1 MSFIETT
8 KRRINKVL
16 HPEWGHIL
24 MLHRVVESRS
34 RLKENRN
41 IEITP
46 QFLEST
52 IVKYLNKGFRFVSLE
67 EIDMIVSQKHYNP
80 FLQKKFVCFTL
91 DDGYRDNFEVA
102 YPIFKKY
109 NVPFAVNITTDFLNK
124 KALLWWYALEQL
136 GVSDDEFDAFRQ
148 KIFAMKPQDAKTAFN
163 NWFPNGNVSFS
174 ALITELAMTED
185 QLKVMAQDPLCTI
198 GCHTVTHARLDVLP
212 SAEQMREIAES
223 KNHLQYL
230 LGEEILY
237 FAYPYGYY
245 NDCTLSVLN
254 QCGIRLAMRTYGGK
268 IYRNSKC
275 LELPRIE
282 LKQIDD

>member
-1 MSFIETT
+1 MSFIKSF

-52 IVKYLNKGFRFVSLE
+52 IIKYLNKGFRFVSLD
-67 EIDMIVSQKHYNP
+67 EINSIISQKHYNP
-80 FLQKKFVCFTL
+80 IFQKKFVCFTL

-109 NVPFAVNITTDFLNK
+109 NVPFAINVTTDFLNR

-136 GVSDDEFDAFRQ
+136 GVSDDEFEIFRQ
-148 KIFAMKPQDAKTAFN
+148 KVFVMKKEDIEIAFN
-163 NWFPNGNVSFS
+163 NRFPQGAFSFPAIIS
-174 ALITELAMTED
+174 EMAMTEN
-185 QLKVMAQDPLCTI
+185 QLKEIAQDPLCTI
-198 GCHTVTHARLDVLP
+198 GCHTVTHTKLDIL
-212 SAEQMREIAES
+212 SETEQMREIVVA
-223 KNHLQYL
+223 KNHLQQL
-230 LGEEILY
+230 LGQEILY
-237 FAYPYGYY
+237 FAYPYGFY
-245 NDCTLSVLN
+245 NDCTLSLLS
-254 QCGIRLAMRTYGGK
+254 QCGICLAMRTYGGK
-268 IYRNSKC
+268 IYRSSNC
-275 LELPRIE
+275 FELPRIE
-282 LKQIDD
+282 LKQD